1 MYLCNDK
8 KDKVGIKIV
17 ETPNGA
23 ATAGASIYWTL
34 TAADLADQGVD
45 DISKYMIL
53 AVNDVIP
60 ALEGDDAA
68 NFFPPVRNDIGE
80 NYGYPT
86 VSVSI
91 DYTESKITVFWENSS
106 SESSVRKIRIALLE
120 IR

>member
-1 MYLCNDK
+1 MYLFNDK

-17 ETPNGA
+17 ETTNGV
-23 ATAGASIYWTL
+23 ATAGGASIYWTL
-34 TAADLADQGVD
+34 TAADLAEQGVD

-60 ALEGDDAA
+60 ANEGDEAA
-68 NFFPPVRNDIGE
+68 NFFPPVKDVSD
-80 NYGYPT
+80 NYCYPT

-91 DYTESKITVFWENSS
+91 DYTESQMVVFWENSS

>member
-1 MYLCNDK
+1 MYLFNDK

-17 ETPNGA
+17 ETPIGS
-23 ATAGASIYWTL
+23 ATAGASINWTL

-60 ALEGDDAA
+60 ALEGDEAA
-68 NFFPPVRNDIGE
+68 NFFPPVRDVGD
-80 NYGYPT
+80 NYCYPT

-91 DYTESKITVFWENSS
+91 DYTESQMVVFWENSS